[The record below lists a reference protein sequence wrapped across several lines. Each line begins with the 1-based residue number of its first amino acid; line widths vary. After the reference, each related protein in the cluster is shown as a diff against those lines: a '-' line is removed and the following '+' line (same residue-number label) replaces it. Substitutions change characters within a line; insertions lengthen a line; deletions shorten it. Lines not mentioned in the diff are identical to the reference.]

1 MKRAL
6 TANIGWI
13 FITVG
18 LTTMLVVDIN
28 LYSLTITFVGFFL
41 RLVYNSE
48 KYKFFKFL
56 NSELLHAYGKS
67 ESQQRALSSCLFGFY
82 RGTFD
87 FMAIII
93 LPFFIIP
100 RLDLPWYGDWLIG
113 IVYIVALKPIFT
125 GLDEKDRELIKQI
138 VNNYGQEI

>member
-1 MKRAL
+1 MNRASA
-6 TANIGWI
+6 ANIGWI
-13 FITVG
+13 LITVG
-18 LTTMLVVDIN
+18 LIIMLAVGDN
-28 LYSLTITFVGFFL
+28 LYSLTITFIGFFL
-41 RLVYNSE
+41 RLIYNSE

-56 NSELLHAYGKS
+56 NSELLHTYGKS
-67 ESQQRALSSCLFGFY
+67 EFQQRALSSCLFGFY
-82 RGTFD
+82 RSAFD

-125 GLDEKDRELIKQI
+125 GLDGKERERIKQI